1 MTSWAK
7 PSSTSNAWSG
17 HRSKRSSTGS
27 PTSSRST
34 SGSPTRAA
42 SAAVRARPRDG
53 PVGAGTTYEDST
65 LFGKAPGEVETF
77 EQPTRLVYHW
87 AQKAP
92 WGSMLA
98 EGWPGYTLEAVGP
111 QETLVR
117 HDARLRTYGIYGP
130 ATPVMKRIALRE
142 RTAVLDALEASFA

>member
-1 MTSWAK
+1 MGEAELHLERT
-7 PSSTSNAWSG
+7 
-17 HRSKRSSTGS
+17 
-27 PTSSRST
+27 
-34 SGSPTRAA
+34 
-42 SAAVRARPRDG
+42 VRAPIEAVFDRLADIESINEWQPHRGSIRRGSRKTSPG
-53 PVGAGTTYEDST
+53 PVGAGTTYEDAT

-142 RTAVLDALEASFA
+142 RTAVLDALAASFA